1 MLTFSQKN
9 HVIRLNYSG
18 QTYFCIGLKYPMVAF
33 PLKFFW
39 RLFPFFFVK
48 SISDTFSTTLFS
60 FSIFGV
66 LISRSEYSSSGCISC
81 CCPFKEVCSM
91 AFLSDSQGLG
101 RDVWNRVLN
110 RFPAS
115 ASSPAKFLSAME
127 WFDLYLIDSFVIKFV
142 SIIMIRNCI
151 LLFIYQYCC
160 LASFLHFYD
169 TFAMNA
175 RIVQTMQHKFFFIL
189 QLPEQYPWILRL
201 PEMLNKTWHWQ

>member
-9 HVIRLNYSG
+9 HVIRFNYSG

-60 FSIFGV
+60 FSIFV

-91 AFLSDSQGLG
+91 AFLSESQGLG

-115 ASSPAKFLSAME
+115 TSSPATFLSAME

-142 SIIMIRNCI
+142 SIIMIRNSI
-151 LLFIYQYCC
+151 LLFKYQYCC

-175 RIVQTMQHKFFFIL
+175 RIVQTMQHKFFFIFT
-189 QLPEQYPWILRL
+189 IARTIS
-201 PEMLNKTWHWQ
+201 LNIAASWNA